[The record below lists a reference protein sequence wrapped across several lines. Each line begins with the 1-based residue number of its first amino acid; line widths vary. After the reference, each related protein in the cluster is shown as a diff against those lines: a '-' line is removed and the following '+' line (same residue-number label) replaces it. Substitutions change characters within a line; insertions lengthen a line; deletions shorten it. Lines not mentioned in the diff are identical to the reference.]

1 MYLNLNRNTTIMS
14 PMTISLPK
22 DTEKEL
28 REIAKK
34 ERRTISGQIAF
45 LVDFYKGNK
54 EK

>member
-1 MYLNLNRNTTIMS
+1 MYISVIMNTESMKK
-14 PMTISLPK
+14 MTISLPK

-45 LVDFYKGNK
+45 LVDYYKENRK
-54 EK
+54 K